1 MNERVR
7 PKFRIFQVVILCGP
21 GRRPVVTR
29 ITAIAR
35 RDDWT
40 MPRVPEYSV
49 AGGRA
54 VPETD
59 IIGGRRLKLAVS
71 RWPRQPQTP
80 VPAPPSTSSGQA
92 PAPQPAARPTPGYRP
107 LNFSR
112 WTGGISSYR
121 S

>member
-1 MNERVR
+1 MSDRVKA
-7 PKFRIFQVVILCGP
+7 KFRPSQVVILCGP
-21 GRRPVVTR
+21 GRRPTVTR
-29 ITAIAR
+29 IASVVR
-35 RDDWT
+35 RDGWT

-49 AGGRA
+49 AGRRA

-71 RWPRQPQTP
+71 RWPRQPQM
-80 VPAPPSTSSGQA
+80 PAPASTPP

-107 LNFSR
+107 LNFGR
-112 WTGGISSYR
+112 WTGVVSSYR